1 MNNWQ
6 QMLKRMWEGDPHSL
20 LEELE
25 NGVIT
30 VEISVENPQNLK
42 IVAQMTYICHSLA
55 LGILFLCKVNLLQYS
70 SRLKK
75 LGKLSLV
82 K

>member
-6 QMLKRMWEGDPHSL
+6 QMLKRTWEGDPHSL

-42 IVAQMTYICHSLA
+42 IVAQHDLYMP
-55 LGILFLCKVNLLQYS
+55 FLSTWNSIPL
-70 SRLKK
+70 
-75 LGKLSLV
+75 
-82 K
+82 